1 MTPYF
6 GCSPDALHTPRPVGS
21 QRDPRLVRKQHAQQ
35 NAAAKIAHSTP
46 AQTEANHSPLPLAC
60 QSPDAAAPSMSSL
73 GNGAFTRDGSSER
86 GRQSPNA
93 SMAQVSAAEPALWGT
108 AHEPAAMQ
116 RDEQDEQPTVD
127 RAQPAPCRREQSLLD
142 SGRTVTV
149 SGETQDVAGDPAAK
163 REDGQLQTDKGAGG
177 EAKHMPQAAAAVPPR
192 SVPAAEV
199 MAAEPSPARASPKEQ
214 LSPGLAADEQMGTS
228 GSAQPCQQSPGHAGE
243 GPLAHGASPGRVGT
257 GRLSRAAQAQ
267 PQKPAAGSGAHN
279 TLQDSQHSAEAH
291 ASAWSAPA
299 QDDAEVSS
307 PGPKEARRLSEA
319 PKEARRLSEAP
330 KEEGDQEVPV
340 LDRPTSAASLALA
353 SRPGESANTRSTDSL
368 PLAALTARA
377 AQPKNQPRKDQ
388 EAPPSPKR
396 CKISPPVR

>member
-1 MTPYF
+1 M
-6 GCSPDALHTPRPVGS
+6 
-21 QRDPRLVRKQHAQQ
+21 RKQHAQRD
-35 NAAAKIAHSTP
+35 AAAKVAHSTP
-46 AQTEANHSPLPLAC
+46 AQTEANRSPLSLAC
-60 QSPDAAAPSMSSL
+60 QSPDAAAPSMSSP
-73 GNGAFTRDGSSER
+73 NGAITRDGSSER
-86 GRQSPNA
+86 GRQSPHA
-93 SMAQVSAAEPALWGT
+93 SMAQVRAAELALWGT

-116 RDEQDEQPTVD
+116 WDDQDEQPEVD

-177 EAKHMPQAAAAVPPR
+177 EAKQMPQAAAAVAPR

-243 GPLAHGASPGRVGT
+243 APLAHGASPGRVGT

-267 PQKPAAGSGAHN
+267 PQNPAAGSAAHK

-291 ASAWSAPA
+291 ASAGSAPA

-307 PGPKEARRLSEA
+307 PGPRARRLSGA
-319 PKEARRLSEAP
+319 L
-330 KEEGDQEVPV
+330 KEEGDQQVPV

-353 SRPGESANTRSTDSL
+353 SRPGQSANTRSTDSL

-377 AQPKNQPRKDQ
+377 AQPKNQPRKGQ
-388 EAPPSPKR
+388 EAPPSQKR

>member
-1 MTPYF
+1 
-6 GCSPDALHTPRPVGS
+6 
-21 QRDPRLVRKQHAQQ
+21 
-35 NAAAKIAHSTP
+35 
-46 AQTEANHSPLPLAC
+46 
-60 QSPDAAAPSMSSL
+60 
-73 GNGAFTRDGSSER
+73 
-86 GRQSPNA
+86 
-93 SMAQVSAAEPALWGT
+93 MAQVRAAELALWGT

-116 RDEQDEQPTVD
+116 WDDQDEQPEVD

-177 EAKHMPQAAAAVPPR
+177 EAKQMPQAAAAVAPR

-243 GPLAHGASPGRVGT
+243 APLAHGASPGRVGT

-267 PQKPAAGSGAHN
+267 PQNPAAGSAAHK

-291 ASAWSAPA
+291 ASAGSAPA

-307 PGPKEARRLSEA
+307 PGPRARRLSGA
-319 PKEARRLSEAP
+319 L
-330 KEEGDQEVPV
+330 KEEGDQQVPV

-353 SRPGESANTRSTDSL
+353 SRPGQSANTRSTDSL

-377 AQPKNQPRKDQ
+377 AQPKNQPRKGQ
-388 EAPPSPKR
+388 EAPPSQKR